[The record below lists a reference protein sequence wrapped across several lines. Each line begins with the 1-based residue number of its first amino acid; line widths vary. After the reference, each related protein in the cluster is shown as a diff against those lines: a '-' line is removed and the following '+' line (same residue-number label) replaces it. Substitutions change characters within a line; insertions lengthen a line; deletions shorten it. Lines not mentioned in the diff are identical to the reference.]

1 MPLVNMVQ
9 EYFLKSAED
18 GLKANTELGNQRVL
32 ARLGWEGDN
41 VGALRICYSEIGMNC
56 LTHAPK
62 PRGFRLW
69 M

>member
-9 EYFLKSAED
+9 EYVLKSAED

-41 VGALRICYSEIGMNC
+41 VGALRIC
-56 LTHAPK
+56 
-62 PRGFRLW
+62 
-69 M
+69 